1 MAAEVEPVAV
11 ADHGPRQAAD
21 LAGGF
26 EEDGPVAAASELPGR
41 GQTRGAG
48 AENGHRA
55 GPHRAIRVTASNR
68 QSSAG
73 SYGEPLDLGV
83 AGCGR
88 LAEAGYLPAL
98 ALVPGLRLAAV
109 ADPDPARVD
118 AVAGAAAALL
128 GCRPARY
135 ASAEELAA
143 APGLAALLV
152 STPVSAHEPVAA
164 AAAAAGVTALV
175 EKPFAADRAAALR
188 MAALSPSPRA
198 GFNRRFLQ
206 GAALAHRVP
215 AGGWVELELELRYR
229 RAAWR
234 SHGHGDDALLDAGSH
249 LIDLALWL
257 TASPPLAVRAASLD
271 RERAGLV
278 LDLGRG
284 RARISCATD
293 RPTGSGWSS
302 AIAADASLPAARSA
316 PCEPWLTLRAVAST
330 RWCARLRLSWPS
342 SSASCARGGGP
353 ARRWPPPPK
362 GRRRRP

>member
-1 MAAEVEPVAV
+1 MP
-11 ADHGPRQAAD
+11 
-21 LAGGF
+21 
-26 EEDGPVAAASELPGR
+26 
-41 GQTRGAG
+41 
-48 AENGHRA
+48 
-55 GPHRAIRVTASNR
+55 I
-68 QSSAG
+68 SAG

-98 ALVPGLRLAAV
+98 SLVPGLRLAAV

-128 GCRPARY
+128 GRRPARY

-164 AAAAAGVTALV
+164 AAAAAAVTALV

-234 SHGHGDDALLDAGSH
+234 SHGHGDDALLDVGSH

-293 RPTGSGWSS
+293 RPHRERVVVRDRRGRV
-302 AIAADASLPAARSA
+302 LARSSLG
-316 PCEPWLTLRAVAST
+316 PVRTLADL
-330 RWCARLRLSWPS
+330 ARRREHPLVRSLAAELAEFERELRS
-342 SSASCARGGGP
+342 GGGP

-362 GRRRRP
+362 GRGRRP